1 MQQLTKRAARSYIS
15 APGTSFPL
23 PDGMT
28 DPGNKQNP
36 NCHFAKFLP
45 PLCTYITEYKEI
57 QEAIEDYQRFG
68 VEIRRVP
75 TQAELEEQR
84 EIQKVGEFVEKKKEE
99 IETLGAENVLPGIDS
114 SYNGL
119 LKYAKF
125 MRMSPTGENSKKLS
139 KEELLVKIWDLFGVE
154 FKPKTKG

>member
-45 PLCTYITEYKEI
+45 PLCTYTTEYQEI

-84 EIQKVGEFVEKKKEE
+84 EIQKVGEFV
-99 IETLGAENVLPGIDS
+99 ENVLPGIDS